1 MGTPAAGRGG
11 GDGGAEAK
19 ERENEGPQTTGPS
32 APAPG
37 HLKCQITMPGY
48 QIPVWSA
55 IAFCVEMPFLS
66 IDYKLLG
73 GASMT
78 CNSLVFNSR
87 EWQVGPNSTLC
98 PVPGCRLRGNPHQQ
112 ESSISPCLP
121 ACVNQGWGGGAG
133 LGMAWGPTL
142 PPAWAWLPVAFPG
155 RPKREG
161 RAGGE
166 LAGRCNLSWEEFP
179 ALPQCFY

>member
-1 MGTPAAGRGG
+1 MAQCRPWALGTPAAGRGG
-11 GDGGAEAK
+11 GDGEAEAK
-19 ERENEGPQTTGPS
+19 ERENEGPHTTGPS

-73 GASMT
+73 GGSMT

-98 PVPGCRLRGNPHQQ
+98 LVPGCRLRGNPHQQ
-112 ESSISPCLP
+112 GFPVSPCLP
-121 ACVNQGWGGGAG
+121 ACLCESGVEWWSWTGDG
-133 LGMAWGPTL
+133 LGSHSASCQGLAPCSFPW
-142 PPAWAWLPVAFPG
+142 PG
-155 RPKREG
+155 RRG
-161 RAGGE
+161 RAEQVGNWLGGVT
-166 LAGRCNLSWEEFP
+166 
-179 ALPQCFY
+179 